1 MKFHLQTFIK
11 GMAMGAADVV
21 PGVSGG
27 TIAFITGIYER
38 LLNALRSINLRR
50 LTQWKNEGFNAV
62 WETIDGTF
70 LIALFSGVFVSLL
83 SLARVLK
90 WTMSHY
96 PQLLWSFF
104 FGLIIASAVFI
115 IKQVKWSPSSILFLL
130 LGCTTALGITFIS
143 PGQAPDSYPM
153 VFLSGF
159 IAICA
164 MILPGISGSF
174 ILLLMGMYA
183 NILGAVNDL
192 NIPLL
197 LVFMGGCILGLLSF
211 SHLLS
216 WTFKHYKNATL
227 SLLSGFMLGSLNKV
241 WPWQNVTALRENSHG
256 ELVPWMYENCLPG
269 QYENPP
275 LLILCLGLF
284 AIGLGIVFILE
295 RFSPTYE

>member
-1 MKFHLQTFIK
+1 
-11 GMAMGAADVV
+11 
-21 PGVSGG
+21 
-27 TIAFITGIYER
+27 
-38 LLNALRSINLRR
+38 
-50 LTQWKNEGFNAV
+50 
-62 WETIDGTF
+62 
-70 LIALFSGVFVSLL
+70 
-83 SLARVLK
+83 
-90 WTMSHY
+90 
-96 PQLLWSFF
+96 
-104 FGLIIASAVFI
+104 
-115 IKQVKWSPSSILFLL
+115 
-130 LGCTTALGITFIS
+130 
-143 PGQAPDSYPM
+143 
-153 VFLSGF
+153 
-159 IAICA
+159 
-164 MILPGISGSF
+164 
-174 ILLLMGMYA
+174 MYA

-197 LVFMGGCILGLLSF
+197 LIFMGGCILGLLSF

-256 ELVPWMYENCLPG
+256 ELVPWMYENCLPA